1 MTKAMFDRHI
11 AILEHEIRL
20 YGYSIVFGLAEQY
33 HVRL

>member
-1 MTKAMFDRHI
+1 MTEAMFRRHL
-11 AILEHEIRL
+11 AILEHEIAL

>member
-11 AILEHEIRL
+11 AILEQEIRL
-20 YGYSIVFGLAEQY
+20 YGYSVLFGFAEQY